1 MYCFAKVLENGTPL
15 CICKYTLDALC
26 DKYVPNKMISYL
38 KLQTLEFKF
47 LIGVPFLLQI
57 KNLFFG
63 KLRYLPT
70 SLYYINF
77 EPTFYCIYVLIECK
91 GSQKETN
98 ICCPFAPYNLKL
110 RAKVE

>member
-38 KLQTLEFKF
+38 KLQTLEFKM

-57 KNLFFG
+57 KNHFFWCVNSDI
-63 KLRYLPT
+63 YLHHHIIST
-70 SLYYINF
+70 L
-77 EPTFYCIYVLIECK
+77 
-91 GSQKETN
+91 
-98 ICCPFAPYNLKL
+98 NLHSTAYMYL
-110 RAKVE
+110 

>member
-38 KLQTLEFKF
+38 KLQTLEFKM

-57 KNLFFG
+57 KNLF
-63 KLRYLPT
+63 LVNSDIYLHH
-70 SLYYINF
+70 YIIS
-77 EPTFYCIYVLIECK
+77 TL
-91 GSQKETN
+91 
-98 ICCPFAPYNLKL
+98 NLHSTAYMYL
-110 RAKVE
+110 